1 MHPKWISVSVVEISI
16 TSPRTRQ
23 LLSAQFRSP
32 APPSLSDRR
41 DYADEKITG
50 LLTEG
55 IYWVLK
61 RVDQN

>member
-1 MHPKWISVSVVEISI
+1 MHPKWIAVSVVEISI
-16 TSPRTRQ
+16 TGPRTRQ
-23 LLSAQFRSP
+23 LLSAQFHSP

-41 DYADEKITG
+41 DYADEKITR

-61 RVDQN
+61 